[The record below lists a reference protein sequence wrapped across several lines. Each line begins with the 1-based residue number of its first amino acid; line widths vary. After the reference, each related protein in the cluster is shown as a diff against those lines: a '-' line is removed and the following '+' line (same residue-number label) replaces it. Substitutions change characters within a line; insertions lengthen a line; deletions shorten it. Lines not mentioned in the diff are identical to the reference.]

1 MSEHDDVLAALKT
14 TGHTVHDGWVPDLP
28 AYPYVL
34 LTAQV
39 PRTYDRALTRSPH
52 SARLS
57 WVITCVGLSQA
68 AALIVTRHAAAALE
82 GARIG
87 GERLELEPTGLGIQQ
102 DEEAG
107 PAGQVVHFT
116 KLTAG
121 VTVGREETA

>member
-1 MSEHDDVLAALKT
+1 MTAHDDVLAALQG
-14 TGHTVHDGWVPDLP
+14 TGFTVHDGWVPALP
-28 AYPYVL
+28 EYPYVL

-39 PRTYDRALTRSPH
+39 PRTYDRAMTRSPH

-68 AALIVTRHAAAALE
+68 AALIVTRRAGAALE
-82 GARIG
+82 GARVA

-107 PAGQVVHFT
+107 PSGQVVHFT